1 MSLKNLVIPEKSVE
15 FGGESITVTGLD
27 MEGIVILLQEDEEL
41 FRSLFE
47 VEELTLITLIKQAP
61 TFCAKMIATAAGE
74 PNETEQVRKLPLGI
88 QLKLLEAVWE
98 LTVLDM
104 DDLGKVMGY
113 LAEAVTEMSARI
125 ASKKETSATTDP
137 QPDPLTSS

>member
-27 MEGIVILLQEDEEL
+27 MEGIVILLQEDEEQ
-41 FRSLFE
+41 FRKLFE
-47 VEELTLITLIKQAP
+47 TEDLTLIALIKLAP
-61 TFCAKMIATAAGE
+61 DFCTKMIATAAGE
-74 PNETEQVRKLPLGI
+74 PNETEKVRKLPLGI

-113 LAEAVTEMSARI
+113 LAEAVKGISAGLV
-125 ASKKETSATTDP
+125 SEKETSDTTNP
-137 QPDPLTSS
+137 QPAPLTSS